1 MWMSG
6 GLVANDG
13 KDEVEDEKV
22 IDKLSFVLTTPLY
35 YVNALPHMGSAYTT
49 IAADAIARL
58 QMSMERRLLRLPL
71 PVALVLVS
79 IVMSLWKDLDIAY
92 DKFIRTTDPKHEA
105 IVKEFYSR
113 TVNRCFNESSQ
124 NPGTSHTAI
133 TANNFKVNWV
143 YFTAQS
149 SGTYAVLEPILL
161 SSCQRKTVPLMRS
174 C

>member
-1 MWMSG
+1 
-6 GLVANDG
+6 
-13 KDEVEDEKV
+13 
-22 IDKLSFVLTTPLY
+22 
-35 YVNALPHMGSAYTT
+35 MGSAYTT

-113 TVNRCFNESSQ
+113 VL
-124 NPGTSHTAI
+124 
-133 TANNFKVNWV
+133 AN
-143 YFTAQS
+143 
-149 SGTYAVLEPILL
+149 GDI
-161 SSCQRKTVPLMRS
+161 
-174 C
+174 